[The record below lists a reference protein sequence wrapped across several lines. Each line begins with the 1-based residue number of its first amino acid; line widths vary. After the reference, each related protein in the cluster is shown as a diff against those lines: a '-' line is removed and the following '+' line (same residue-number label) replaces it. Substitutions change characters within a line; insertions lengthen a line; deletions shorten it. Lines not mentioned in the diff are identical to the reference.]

1 MTKITIQSDGMTHG
15 LTAIGHATGS
25 REVCAA
31 VSAIVYALG
40 GYLKNLEQDGA
51 AALHSFMLESGAAE
65 IEASGEEAMPAFGM
79 AAIGLI
85 QIAAKY
91 PDQVAVDA
99 RNFFQTT
106 GVQPSATW

>member
-1 MTKITIQSDGMTHG
+1 MTKIVIQSDGMTHG
-15 LTAIGHATGS
+15 LTAVGHATGS

-40 GYLKNLEQDGA
+40 GYLKNLELDGGVE
-51 AALHSFMLESGAAE
+51 LCGFMLESGAAE
-65 IEASGEEAMPAFGM
+65 IEASGQEARAAFKM
-79 AAIGLI
+79 TAVGLL

-99 RNFFQTT
+99 RNFLGIT